1 MHLNQTAV
9 QPSTLYVIATPIGN
23 LRDITLRALDVL
35 AAVDVIAAE
44 DTRTT
49 AHLLRHYSI
58 TRKMM
63 ALHQHNES
71 STAMKIV
78 NLLSRGEAVALVT
91 DAGTPGISDPGAILV
106 RQVREHGYKAVPIPG
121 ANAAVC
127 ALSVAGIT
135 TPHFLFYGFLPA
147 GAGPRRRDLEN
158 LKSYPYTLIFYEAP
172 HRILDC
178 IADLEEMLGA
188 QRQITIARELTKLFE
203 SIHTCALGDAIAW
216 LQADPNRQ
224 KGEFVLLISGAPAR
238 QQGELSEQGQRTL
251 ALLLKDLPL
260 KQAVRLAAEISGES
274 KNILYSLALSLQG
287 GPNQKE

>member
-1 MHLNQTAV
+1 MNQTV
-9 QPSTLYVIATPIGN
+9 IQPGTLYVIATPIGN

-58 TRKMM
+58 TGKMM
-63 ALHQHNES
+63 SLHQHNES

-106 RQVREHGYKAVPIPG
+106 KQVREHGYKTMPIPG
-121 ANAAVC
+121 ANAAAC
-127 ALSVAGIT
+127 ALSIAGMP

-147 GAGPRRRDLEN
+147 TAGLRRRDLEN

-172 HRILDC
+172 HRILDS
-178 IADLEEMLGA
+178 IEDLVEVLGA
-188 QRQITIARELTKLFE
+188 KRQITIARELTKLFE
-203 SIHTCALGDAIAW
+203 SIHACALGEATAW
-216 LQADPNRQ
+216 LKADPNRQ

-238 QQGELSEQGQRTL
+238 PQGELSEQGQRTL
-251 ALLLKDLPL
+251 ALLLRDMPL

-274 KNILYSLALSLQG
+274 KNTLYSLALSLQG